1 MGWGVSHLY
10 WHRGAAASVLQYS
23 TEGKSFCML
32 CAGVFSG
39 TRDAFHVRPG
49 CGLFM
54 QGAWQG
60 YFWRTICFHFV
71 FYKFKKRCPR
81 ITQEALTGEID
92 LLSKV
97 AEGMK
102 IIKMKW

>member
-54 QGAWQG
+54 QGA
-60 YFWRTICFHFV
+60 
-71 FYKFKKRCPR
+71 
-81 ITQEALTGEID
+81 
-92 LLSKV
+92 
-97 AEGMK
+97 
-102 IIKMKW
+102 